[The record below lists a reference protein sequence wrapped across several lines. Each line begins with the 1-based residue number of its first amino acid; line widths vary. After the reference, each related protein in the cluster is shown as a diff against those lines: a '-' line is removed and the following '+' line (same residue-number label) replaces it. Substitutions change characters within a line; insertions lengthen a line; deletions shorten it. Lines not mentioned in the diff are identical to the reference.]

1 MLTQNH
7 MTGQPINNELITEL
21 INNIENLSNKIDD
34 IAKINQELLKKV
46 KSLEHIFIPQKNPTL
61 SKYIDK
67 VFYINLDKRTD
78 RRETIEKELIQ
89 YNLDFERFPAVEIGY
104 YGCLGCSYSH
114 HNAISLAKERGY
126 KNILIL
132 EDDFTF
138 VISPEEFEKQMEE
151 FFDSNVD
158 YDVCMFSFNLHSY
171 SSCQYKFLHKVQ
183 HAQTTSGYL
192 VNEKYYDKILDN
204 YKNGLEKLGAT
215 WQDWIYAIDVYW
227 KPLQENDNWY
237 CFKNR
242 IGKQMPG
249 FSDIRNDHVNFEC

>member
-1 MLTQNH
+1 MLDQSLNNKEQITQ
-7 MTGQPINNELITEL
+7 L
-21 INNIENLSNKIDD
+21 INSVEILTNKVENIV
-34 IAKINQELLKKV
+34 KINQELLNKIS
-46 KSLEHIFIPQKNPTL
+46 SLEQTISIKKPFKISDH
-61 SKYIDK
+61 IDK
-67 VFYINLDKRTD
+67 VFYINLDKRSD
-78 RRETIEKELIQ
+78 RKETIEKELLQ
-89 YNLDFERFPAVEIGY
+89 YNLDFERFPGVEISY

-114 HNAISLAKERGY
+114 HNAIKLAKERCY
-126 KNILIL
+126 KNVLIL

-138 VISPEEFEKQMEE
+138 VISPEEFEKQMEQ
-151 FFDSNVD
+151 FFNSNVD
-158 YDVCMFSFNLHSY
+158 YDICMFSFNLHSY